1 MGALLNKEQ
10 RKGLLGSALLGL
22 LILLIVGAYY
32 VWGESYQARILY
44 ATFVNLLVVVGLQV
58 FMGNANITSFAH
70 AAFMGVAA
78 YTAAICV
85 TPAAMKA
92 ISLPD
97 APLGLN
103 AFELSPLISAGL
115 ALLIAGVLG
124 LATGVFVA
132 RLSGV
137 GVTITSIAIL
147 VIVHSIFLHRT
158 DIFKGNQ
165 ALFGIPKI
173 FDLPHITALVIVAI
187 FAARLFRESATGLRL
202 RACADDEAGARAMG
216 VDVYRVRLIAW
227 VLSTLFFAAAGIAY
241 AFFLGTISARP
252 FYFNF
257 VFLTVAMLIL
267 GGLRSVSGAVF
278 GTLLISIGLQVVRWL
293 ETGPTLVGIKLP
305 QMLGLS
311 GLLLGVVIVAVMAFL
326 PNGLMGNREIEE
338 VFRRKRKQGEPDH
351 GLQSHDPQTQSPSG
365 LGQHD

>member
-1 MGALLNKEQ
+1 MRLALSSHQ
-10 RKGLLGSALLGL
+10 RQGLVGSVLLSVL
-22 LILLIVGAYY
+22 VLAIVGAYY
-32 VWGESYQARILY
+32 FWGESYQARILY
-44 ATFVNLLVVVGLQV
+44 ATFVNLLVVIGLQT
-58 FMGNANITSFAH
+58 FMGNANITSFSH
-70 AAFMGVAA
+70 AAFMGIAA
-78 YTAAICV
+78 YVAAICV

-97 APLGLN
+97 APWGLN
-103 AFELSPLISAGL
+103 AFALSALVSAGL
-115 ALLIAGVLG
+115 AVLITGLLG
-124 LATGVFVA
+124 LLTGLFMA
-132 RLSGV
+132 RLGGV

-165 ALFGIPKI
+165 AFFGIPKI
-173 FDLPHITALVIVAI
+173 FELHHITILVIVAI
-187 FAARLFRESATGLRL
+187 FAARLFRESATGLKL
-202 RACADDEAGARAMG
+202 RACADDEVGARAMG

-278 GTLLISIGLQVVRWL
+278 GTLMVSIGLEVVRWL
-293 ETGPTLVGIKLP
+293 ETGPTLAGVKLP

-326 PNGLMGNREIEE
+326 PNGIMGNREIED
-338 VFRRKRKQGEPDH
+338 VFRRKRNKGVNSD
-351 GLQSHDPQTQSPSG
+351 GLQSHDPQTQPSSG
-365 LGQHD
+365 LGQQR

>member
-1 MGALLNKEQ
+1 MLLS
-10 RKGLLGSALLGL
+10 LVVLA
-22 LILLIVGAYY
+22 IVGAYY
-32 VWGESYQARILY
+32 GWGESYQARILY
-44 ATFVNLLVVVGLQV
+44 ATFVNLLVVIGLQV
-58 FMGNANITSFAH
+58 FSGNANIVNFSH
-70 AAFMGVAA
+70 AAYMGIAA
-78 YTAAICV
+78 YAAAICV

-97 APLGLN
+97 APWGLN
-103 AFELSPLISAGL
+103 AFELSPIISA
-115 ALLIAGVLG
+115 LIALAIVGVLG
-124 LATGVFVA
+124 YLTGLIVV

-165 ALFGIPKI
+165 AFFGIPKI
-173 FDLPHITALVIVAI
+173 FGLPHVTALVVLAI
-187 FAARLFRESATGLRL
+187 FIARLFRESSVGVQL
-202 RACADDEAGARAMG
+202 RACADDEAGARALG
-216 VDVYRVRLIAW
+216 VDVHRVRLIAW
-227 VLSTLFFAAAGIAY
+227 VLGTLFFATAGIAY

-267 GGLRSVSGAVF
+267 GGLRSVTGAVF
-278 GTLLISIGLQVVRWL
+278 GTLLISIGLEVVRWL
-293 ETGPTLVGIKLP
+293 ETGPTLIGIKLP

-326 PNGLMGNREIEE
+326 PKGIMGNREIEQL
-338 VFRRKRKQGEPDH
+338 FQRKR
-351 GLQSHDPQTQSPSG
+351 
-365 LGQHD
+365 